1 MTESKIVT
9 GLKEAI
15 AHAKGEPGARVTVLK
30 TKGDYS
36 EHVIIK
42 EIDGKPEEF
51 VNIDAM
57 TEDQFKQFCRDTGT
71 EWFQRLG
78 MTVGG

>member
-1 MTESKIVT
+1 MTENKIVT

-15 AHAKGEPGARVTVLK
+15 AHAKGELGARVTVFK
-30 TKGDYS
+30 TKDDYS

-57 TEDQFKQFCRDTGT
+57 TEDQFKRFCRDTGT

-78 MTVGG
+78 ITV